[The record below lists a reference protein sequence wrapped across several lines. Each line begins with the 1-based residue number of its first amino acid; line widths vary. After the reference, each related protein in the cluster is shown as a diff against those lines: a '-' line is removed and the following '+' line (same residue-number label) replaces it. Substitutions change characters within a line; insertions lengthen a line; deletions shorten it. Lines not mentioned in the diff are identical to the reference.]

1 MKISFIFTIYFVAVV
16 TCGNTYFFFIKRQRH
31 APGFSD
37 HVVDDKH
44 SLISRHVKLFGFNI
58 CSILVRFLT
67 ARSLL
72 AVTMSV
78 SDDVNFETQ
87 IASVLDSLAKVA
99 VVEIT
104 KLFESRF
111 LASGTTILIEG
122 RSEQNETL
130 QTVDAVKKSGKKCL
144 RSIGVQV
151 DEETTTSLELY
162 ENPKQCLSLE
172 GGSGSL
178 NGSNEEEGP
187 AHRIP
192 LLKAN
197 QPAELKCSVLEE
209 KVVEMVEGIS
219 LKTKSSTTT
228 EPEEEQVIY
237 SATVDPIHLYVP
249 VQSSPTKQKPQPLKT
264 ETENGI
270 NIECETKVICQM
282 VPKAEEDI
290 TRQPACKE
298 KPTQMEPQQASY
310 STAKG
315 TAYSPSS
322 SDGALVPVQ
331 AKSMLKFMGVTNAP
345 SALMKKKVDVKLDQ
359 KKKVDFKLD
368 QTKKKKVNFKL
379 DQTKKKKVDFKLDQ
393 TKKKKV
399 DFKLDQTKKKKVDFK
414 LDQTKKK
421 KVDFKLDQTK
431 KKKVDFKLDQTKKVD
446 FKLDQTKKNVDFKL
460 DQTSL
465 EQKLTRP
472 CSVQLVNLLLVPG
485 RKNSGGK
492 KANGSNCHDKK
503 RFPMPKD
510 LKTHQGLHTGR
521 RLCCFTQCGNGVWR
535 LQGVLSSSRAHGC
548 KICGKRFKRRKILR
562 RHERFHT
569 GEKPYSCSQCSKTF
583 ALRKS
588 LRRHER
594 FHTGQRPHS
603 CPQCG
608 KSFRLRDNLK
618 AHLRF
623 HTGERPFTCSF
634 CSKSFRIFRNLE
646 KHSIDHLGTT
656 AK

>member
-1 MKISFIFTIYFVAVV
+1 
-16 TCGNTYFFFIKRQRH
+16 
-31 APGFSD
+31 
-37 HVVDDKH
+37 
-44 SLISRHVKLFGFNI
+44 
-58 CSILVRFLT
+58 
-67 ARSLL
+67 
-72 AVTMSV
+72 
-78 SDDVNFETQ
+78 
-87 IASVLDSLAKVA
+87 
-99 VVEIT
+99 
-104 KLFESRF
+104 
-111 LASGTTILIEG
+111 
-122 RSEQNETL
+122 
-130 QTVDAVKKSGKKCL
+130 
-144 RSIGVQV
+144 
-151 DEETTTSLELY
+151 
-162 ENPKQCLSLE
+162 
-172 GGSGSL
+172 
-178 NGSNEEEGP
+178 
-187 AHRIP
+187 
-192 LLKAN
+192 
-197 QPAELKCSVLEE
+197 
-209 KVVEMVEGIS
+209 MVEGSS
-219 LKTKSSTTT
+219 LEPKSSTTT

-282 VPKAEEDI
+282 VPKAEEEDL
-290 TRQPACKE
+290 TRQPTCKE
-298 KPTQMEPQQASY
+298 KPTQVEPQQASY

-322 SDGALVPVQ
+322 SDGALAPVQ
-331 AKSMLKFMGVTNAP
+331 AKSKLKFMDITNPP
-345 SALMKKKVDVKLDQ
+345 SAIMKKKVHFKLDQ
-359 KKKVDFKLD
+359 TKKKKVDFKLD
-368 QTKKKKVNFKL
+368 QTKKKKVDFKL
-379 DQTKKKKVDFKLDQ
+379 DQTKKKKVDLKLDQTKKMKVDFKLDQ

-421 KVDFKLDQTK
+421 KKKVDFKLDQTK
-431 KKKVDFKLDQTKKVD
+431 KKK
-446 FKLDQTKKNVDFKL
+446 VDFKL

-485 RKNSGGK
+485 GKNSGGK
-492 KANGSNCHDKK
+492 KANGSNCNGNK

-646 KHSIDHLGTT
+646 KHSIDHLGAT

>member
-1 MKISFIFTIYFVAVV
+1 
-16 TCGNTYFFFIKRQRH
+16 
-31 APGFSD
+31 
-37 HVVDDKH
+37 
-44 SLISRHVKLFGFNI
+44 
-58 CSILVRFLT
+58 
-67 ARSLL
+67 
-72 AVTMSV
+72 MSV

-151 DEETTTSLELY
+151 DEETTTSLELH

-219 LKTKSSTTT
+219 LETKSSTTT
-228 EPEEEQVIY
+228 ETEEDQVIY

-290 TRQPACKE
+290 TRQPTCKE

-315 TAYSPSS
+315 TVYSPSS

-331 AKSMLKFMGVTNAP
+331 AKSKLKFMGVTNAP

-379 DQTKKKKVDFKLDQ
+379 DQTKKKKVNFKLDQ

-421 KVDFKLDQTK
+421 
-431 KKKVDFKLDQTKKVD
+431 
-446 FKLDQTKKNVDFKL
+446 VDFKL

-485 RKNSGGK
+485 RNNSGGK
-492 KANGSNCHDKK
+492 KANGSKCHDNK

-646 KHSIDHLGTT
+646 KHSIDHLGAT

>member
-399 DFKLDQTKKKKVDFK
+399 DFKLDQTKK
-414 LDQTKKK
+414 
-421 KVDFKLDQTK
+421 
-431 KKKVDFKLDQTKKVD
+431 VD

>member
-1 MKISFIFTIYFVAVV
+1 
-16 TCGNTYFFFIKRQRH
+16 
-31 APGFSD
+31 
-37 HVVDDKH
+37 
-44 SLISRHVKLFGFNI
+44 
-58 CSILVRFLT
+58 
-67 ARSLL
+67 
-72 AVTMSV
+72 MSV
-78 SDDVNFETQ
+78 SNDVNFETQ

-122 RSEQNETL
+122 RREQNETL
-130 QTVDAVKKSGKKCL
+130 QTVDAVKKSGKKRL

-151 DEETTTSLELY
+151 DEETTTSSELH

-178 NGSNEEEGP
+178 NGSSEEEGP
-187 AHRIP
+187 AHRIQ

-209 KVVEMVEGIS
+209 KVVENVEGSS
-219 LKTKSSTTT
+219 LEPKSSTTT

-249 VQSSPTKQKPQPLKT
+249 VQSSPTKQKPQPFKT

-282 VPKAEEDI
+282 VPKAEEEDI
-290 TRQPACKE
+290 TSQPTCKE
-298 KPTQMEPQQASY
+298 KPTKVEHQQASY

-322 SDGALVPVQ
+322 SDGALAPVQ
-331 AKSMLKFMGVTNAP
+331 AKSKLKFMDVTNPP
-345 SALMKKKVDVKLDQ
+345 SDIMKKMVDFKLDQ
-359 KKKVDFKLD
+359 TKKKVDFKLD
-368 QTKKKKVNFKL
+368 QMKKNKVDFKLDQTKKKVNFKL

-393 TKKKKV
+393 TKKKV
-399 DFKLDQTKKKKVDFK
+399 NFKLDQTKKKK
-414 LDQTKKK
+414 
-421 KVDFKLDQTK
+421 
-431 KKKVDFKLDQTKKVD
+431 
-446 FKLDQTKKNVDFKL
+446 VDFKL

-485 RKNSGGK
+485 GMNSGGK
-492 KANGSNCHDKK
+492 KANGSNCHDNK

-521 RLCCFTQCGNGVWR
+521 RLCCFTQCGNSVWR

-569 GEKPYSCSQCSKTF
+569 GEKPYSCSQCPKTF

-608 KSFRLRDNLK
+608 KSFHLRDNLK

-646 KHSIDHLGTT
+646 KHSIDHLGAT

>member
-1 MKISFIFTIYFVAVV
+1 
-16 TCGNTYFFFIKRQRH
+16 
-31 APGFSD
+31 
-37 HVVDDKH
+37 
-44 SLISRHVKLFGFNI
+44 
-58 CSILVRFLT
+58 
-67 ARSLL
+67 
-72 AVTMSV
+72 MSV
-78 SDDVNFETQ
+78 SEDVNFETQ

-122 RSEQNETL
+122 RSEQNETF
-130 QTVDAVKKSGKKCL
+130 QTVDAVKKSSKKCL

-151 DEETTTSLELY
+151 DEETTTSLELH

-178 NGSNEEEGP
+178 NGSNEEEVP

-219 LKTKSSTTT
+219 LEKKSSTTT

-270 NIECETKVICQM
+270 NIECENKVISKM

-290 TRQPACKE
+290 TRQPTCKE

-331 AKSMLKFMGVTNAP
+331 AKSKLKFMGVTNAP
-345 SALMKKKVDVKLDQ
+345 SALMKKKVDV
-359 KKKVDFKLD
+359 KLD

-393 TKKKKV
+393 TKKKM
-399 DFKLDQTKKKKVDFK
+399 
-414 LDQTKKK
+414 
-421 KVDFKLDQTK
+421 
-431 KKKVDFKLDQTKKVD
+431 
-446 FKLDQTKKNVDFKL
+446 VDFKL

-492 KANGSNCHDKK
+492 KANGSNCHDNK
-503 RFPMPKD
+503 RFPIPKD

-535 LQGVLSSSRAHGC
+535 LQGVLSSSRVHGC

-603 CPQCG
+603 CPKCG

-646 KHSIDHLGTT
+646 KHSIDHLGAT

>member
-1 MKISFIFTIYFVAVV
+1 MLSNKWNVCVLCFLPLPF
-16 TCGNTYFFFIKRQRH
+16 
-31 APGFSD
+31 PM
-37 HVVDDKH
+37 H
-44 SLISRHVKLFGFNI
+44 SP
-58 CSILVRFLT
+58 
-67 ARSLL
+67 
-72 AVTMSV
+72 
-78 SDDVNFETQ
+78 D
-87 IASVLDSLAKVA
+87 
-99 VVEIT
+99 
-104 KLFESRF
+104 
-111 LASGTTILIEG
+111 
-122 RSEQNETL
+122 
-130 QTVDAVKKSGKKCL
+130 
-144 RSIGVQV
+144 
-151 DEETTTSLELY
+151 
-162 ENPKQCLSLE
+162 PKQCLSLE

-192 LLKAN
+192 LLKGN

-219 LKTKSSTTT
+219 LETKSSTTT

-290 TRQPACKE
+290 TRQPTCKE

-331 AKSMLKFMGVTNAP
+331 AKSKLKFMGVTNAP

-359 KKKVDFKLD
+359 TKKKKVNFKLD

-379 DQTKKKKVDFKLDQ
+379 DQTKKKKVNFKLDQ
-393 TKKKKV
+393 TKKKKVNFKLDQTKKKKVNFKLDQTKKKKVNFKLDQTKKKV
-399 DFKLDQTKKKKVDFK
+399 DFKLDQTKKKVDFK

-421 KVDFKLDQTK
+421 MVDFKLDQTK
-431 KKKVDFKLDQTKKVD
+431 KKM
-446 FKLDQTKKNVDFKL
+446 VDFKL

-485 RKNSGGK
+485 GKNSGGK
-492 KANGSNCHDKK
+492 KANGSNCHDSK

-521 RLCCFTQCGNGVWR
+521 RLCCFTPCGNGVWR
-535 LQGVLSSSRAHGC
+535 IQGDLSSSRAHGC

-646 KHSIDHLGTT
+646 KHSIDHLGAT

>member
-1 MKISFIFTIYFVAVV
+1 
-16 TCGNTYFFFIKRQRH
+16 
-31 APGFSD
+31 
-37 HVVDDKH
+37 
-44 SLISRHVKLFGFNI
+44 
-58 CSILVRFLT
+58 
-67 ARSLL
+67 
-72 AVTMSV
+72 MSV
-78 SDDVNFETQ
+78 SDDVNFQTQ

-111 LASGTTILIEG
+111 LALGTTFLIKG
-122 RSEQNETL
+122 RREQNETQ
-130 QTVDAVKKSGKKCL
+130 QTVDAVKKSGKKCI

-151 DEETTTSLELY
+151 NEETTTSSELH
-162 ENPKQCLSLE
+162 ENSKQCLSLE

-178 NGSNEEEGP
+178 NGSSEEEGP
-187 AHRIP
+187 AHSIP

-209 KVVEMVEGIS
+209 KVVEMVEGSS
-219 LKTKSSTTT
+219 LEPKSPTIT
-228 EPEEEQVIY
+228 EQEGEQVIY
-237 SATVDPIHLYVP
+237 STPEDPSHLYVP

-270 NIECETKVICQM
+270 NIECKTKVICQT
-282 VPKAEEDI
+282 VPKAEEEDS
-290 TRQPACKE
+290 TPQPTCKE
-298 KPTQMEPQQASY
+298 KPTQVERQQASY

-322 SDGALVPVQ
+322 SDGALAPVP
-331 AKSMLKFMGVTNAP
+331 AKSKLKSMDVTNPP
-345 SALMKKKVDVKLDQ
+345 STIMK

-368 QTKKKKVNFKL
+368 QTKKNEVDLKL
-379 DQTKKKKVDFKLDQ
+379 DWTKKKKVDFKLDQ

-414 LDQTKKK
+414 LDQMKKVDFKLDQMMMMMMKKKKKLDFKLDQTKK

-431 KKKVDFKLDQTKKVD
+431 KQVDFKLDQTKKKVN
-446 FKLDQTKKNVDFKL
+446 LKL

-485 RKNSGGK
+485 GKNSGGK
-492 KANGSNCHDKK
+492 KKANGSYCHDNK

-646 KHSIDHLGTT
+646 KHSIDHLGAT

>member
-1 MKISFIFTIYFVAVV
+1 
-16 TCGNTYFFFIKRQRH
+16 
-31 APGFSD
+31 
-37 HVVDDKH
+37 
-44 SLISRHVKLFGFNI
+44 
-58 CSILVRFLT
+58 
-67 ARSLL
+67 
-72 AVTMSV
+72 MSV

-122 RSEQNETL
+122 QSEQNETL

-151 DEETTTSLELY
+151 DEETTTSLELH

-219 LKTKSSTTT
+219 LETKSSTTT

-237 SATVDPIHLYVP
+237 SAIVDPIHLYVP

-282 VPKAEEDI
+282 VPKAEDI

-331 AKSMLKFMGVTNAP
+331 AKSKLKFMGVTNAP

-421 KVDFKLDQTK
+421 MVDFKLDQTK
-431 KKKVDFKLDQTKKVD
+431 KKK
-446 FKLDQTKKNVDFKL
+446 VDFKL

-485 RKNSGGK
+485 RNNSGGK
-492 KANGSNCHDKK
+492 KANGSNCHDNK

-535 LQGVLSSSRAHGC
+535 LQGVVSSSRAHGC

-646 KHSIDHLGTT
+646 KHSIDHLGAT

>member
-1 MKISFIFTIYFVAVV
+1 
-16 TCGNTYFFFIKRQRH
+16 
-31 APGFSD
+31 
-37 HVVDDKH
+37 
-44 SLISRHVKLFGFNI
+44 
-58 CSILVRFLT
+58 
-67 ARSLL
+67 
-72 AVTMSV
+72 MSV

-122 RSEQNETL
+122 RREQNETL

-151 DEETTTSLELY
+151 DEETTTFSELH

-178 NGSNEEEGP
+178 NGSSEEEGP

-192 LLKAN
+192 PLKAN

-209 KVVEMVEGIS
+209 KVVEIVEGSS
-219 LKTKSSTTT
+219 LEPKSSTTT

-282 VPKAEEDI
+282 VPKAEEEDI
-290 TRQPACKE
+290 TRQPTCKE
-298 KPTQMEPQQASY
+298 KPTQVEPQQASY

-322 SDGALVPVQ
+322 SDGALAPVQ
-331 AKSMLKFMGVTNAP
+331 AKSKLKFMDVTNPP
-345 SALMKKKVDVKLDQ
+345 SAIM
-359 KKKVDFKLD
+359 
-368 QTKKKKVNFKL
+368 
-379 DQTKKKKVDFKLDQ
+379 KKKVDFKLDQ

-431 KKKVDFKLDQTKKVD
+431 KKKVDFKLDQKKKKKVD
-446 FKLDQTKKNVDFKL
+446 FKLDQTKKKKVDFKLDQTKKKKVDFKLDQTKKKKVDFKL

-485 RKNSGGK
+485 GKNSGGK
-492 KANGSNCHDKK
+492 KANGSNCNGNK

-646 KHSIDHLGTT
+646 KHSIDHLGAT

>member
-1 MKISFIFTIYFVAVV
+1 
-16 TCGNTYFFFIKRQRH
+16 
-31 APGFSD
+31 
-37 HVVDDKH
+37 
-44 SLISRHVKLFGFNI
+44 
-58 CSILVRFLT
+58 
-67 ARSLL
+67 
-72 AVTMSV
+72 MSV

-122 RSEQNETL
+122 RREQNETL
-130 QTVDAVKKSGKKCL
+130 QTVDAAKKSGKKCL

-151 DEETTTSLELY
+151 DEETTTSSELH
-162 ENPKQCLSLE
+162 ENPKQGLSLE

-209 KVVEMVEGIS
+209 KVVEMVEESS
-219 LKTKSSTTT
+219 LESKSSTTT
-228 EPEEEQVIY
+228 EPEEKQVIY

-249 VQSSPTKQKPQPLKT
+249 VQSSPTKQKPQLLKT

-282 VPKAEEDI
+282 VPKAEEEDI
-290 TRQPACKE
+290 TRQPTYKE
-298 KPTQMEPQQASY
+298 KPNQVELQQASY

-315 TAYSPSS
+315 TAYSTSS
-322 SDGALVPVQ
+322 SDGALAPVQ
-331 AKSMLKFMGVTNAP
+331 AKSKLKFMDVTNPP
-345 SALMKKKVDVKLDQ
+345 SAIMKK
-359 KKKVDFKLD
+359 
-368 QTKKKKVNFKL
+368 T
-379 DQTKKKKVDFKLDQ
+379 VDFKLDQ

-431 KKKVDFKLDQTKKVD
+431 KKKVDFKLDQTKKEKVD
-446 FKLDQTKKNVDFKL
+446 FKLDQTKKEKVDFKLDQTKKKKVDFKLDQTKKKKVDFKLDQTKKEKVDFKL

-485 RKNSGGK
+485 GKNSGGK
-492 KANGSNCHDKK
+492 KANGSNCHDNK

-535 LQGVLSSSRAHGC
+535 LQGVLSSNRAHGC

-646 KHSIDHLGTT
+646 KHSIDHLGAT

>member
-1 MKISFIFTIYFVAVV
+1 
-16 TCGNTYFFFIKRQRH
+16 
-31 APGFSD
+31 
-37 HVVDDKH
+37 
-44 SLISRHVKLFGFNI
+44 
-58 CSILVRFLT
+58 
-67 ARSLL
+67 
-72 AVTMSV
+72 MSV

-151 DEETTTSLELY
+151 DEETTTSLELH
-162 ENPKQCLSLE
+162 ENPKKCMSLE

-209 KVVEMVEGIS
+209 KVVEMVEEIS
-219 LKTKSSTTT
+219 LETKSSTTT

-345 SALMKKKVDVKLDQ
+345 SALMKKKVDVKLEKKKKVAFKLDQ
-359 KKKVDFKLD
+359 TKKKVDFKLD
-368 QTKKKKVNFKL
+368 QT
-379 DQTKKKKVDFKLDQ
+379 KKKVDFKLDQ

-421 KVDFKLDQTK
+421 
-431 KKKVDFKLDQTKKVD
+431 
-446 FKLDQTKKNVDFKL
+446 VDFKL

-492 KANGSNCHDKK
+492 KANGSNCHDNK

-646 KHSIDHLGTT
+646 KHSIDHLGAT